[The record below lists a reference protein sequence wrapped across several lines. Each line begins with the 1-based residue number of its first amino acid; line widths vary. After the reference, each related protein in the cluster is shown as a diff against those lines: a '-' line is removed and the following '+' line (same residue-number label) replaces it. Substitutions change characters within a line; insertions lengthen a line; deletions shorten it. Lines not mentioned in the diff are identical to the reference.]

1 MSESQRGR
9 SYNYKRKNYFRQND
23 NQRKRYDEFLEAGL
37 KGFIC
42 TCNFSEDQCK
52 REAYNILN
60 EYSEKE
66 EVEKPVPEEE
76 NVEEEDIEESL
87 NKEVS
92 ALKAETSRG
101 SRLMKFQ
108 NVKTG
113 AKNCLFIRT
122 TVEDPVKLVV
132 QVLEDI
138 ESTKK
143 HKSRHLLR
151 MLPIEVTCKA
161 NPSSMEEAFKPL
173 VKKHFSSEGRTFS
186 VIYRARCNSSVSRGD
201 IIELLAG
208 LIKNAHPLNRADL
221 DNPQLAVLVEII
233 KGICCIG
240 VVPRYNE
247 LKRYNL
253 HELVSPSGVKG
264 GKGEGGEGQGDIGE
278 KTLTTEGNGE
288 DEEVALTSEDV
299 GEAGDCALKVD
310 PSLAVASE
318 NGKVVEGDGG
328 TDDNAQPS
336 KVASSSEDVGEAG
349 DCALKVDP
357 SLAVASENGKVVEGD
372 GGTEGNAQPSKVA
385 SCDVEVKDEDKQKSE
400 TDKKTH
406 DEGGE

>member
-66 EVEKPVPEEE
+66 EQVEKPVPEEE

-328 TDDNAQPS
+328 T
-336 KVASSSEDVGEAG
+336 
-349 DCALKVDP
+349 
-357 SLAVASENGKVVEGD
+357 
-372 GGTEGNAQPSKVA
+372 EGNAQPSKVA